1 MLDIAVQELGDVER
15 VFEIAV
21 DNNQSISDELVADSV
36 LAVEDYN
43 KDKRYLVQLFSDPA
57 NKPAS
62 ADMAGEV
69 SSRLEGIDYW
79 TIGLDFIIQ

>member
-1 MLDIAVQELGDVER
+1 MLDAAVQELGDVER
-15 VFEIAV
+15 VFEIGV
-21 DNNQSISDELVADSV
+21 DNNISTTADLAADSLLSV
-36 LAVEDYN
+36 GDYE
-43 KDKRYLVQLFSDPA
+43 KDKRYLVQLFSDAA

-62 ADMAGEV
+62 ADVAGEV